1 LDQTGVDQ
9 FPTEE
14 GTILDRNELL
24 ERLINGK
31 GDAS

>member
-1 LDQTGVDQ
+1 MKSLNEYLIETKQQ
-9 FPTEE
+9 
-14 GTILDRNELL
+14 NELL